1 MQIAPD
7 EIRLLAQVGLMAANR
22 SDIESAKK
30 IFAAVEQERPKA
42 SIAFVGLAIAHLQ
55 AGDLQ
60 GSVRCLERG
69 LAQVDAADRPELHA
83 FLALAYRLGGLHDRS
98 EKALSSA
105 GSVPLA
111 QGLRRE
117 SVQAT
122 GIPACESQAAR

>member
-1 MQIAPD
+1 MHIAPD
-7 EIRLLAQVGLMAANR
+7 EIRLLAQVGLMAADR
-22 SDIESAKK
+22 SDVESAKK

-42 SIAFVGLAIAHLQ
+42 PISFVGPAIAHLQ

-69 LAQVDAADRPELHA
+69 LAQVDAADRPDLYA
-83 FLALAYRLGGLHDRS
+83 FLALVYRLGGLHDRS
-98 EKALSSA
+98 EKALNSA

-117 SVQAT
+117 SVLGA
-122 GIPACESQAAR
+122 GIPARESQAAR